1 MSKNLYACQVQ
12 DGWLVNITESITVKT
27 ESDVKILIRQN
38 GLKITERLRH
48 LKNFEDSK
56 IIRAE

>member
-1 MSKNLYACQVQ
+1 MKNLYACQVK

-27 ESDVKILIRQN
+27 ESDVKTLIRQN

-48 LKNFEDSK
+48 LKNFEDTG